1 MSCNEITIAIL
12 IVILLVLY
20 LTRSPDLIPGWEKVI
35 GESMQI
41 KGALP
46 TYLIVLAIYILPSSY
61 KFLRNCHWGTSN
73 IPRRVPPLMTWEYI
87 NLNIPWSLMFV
98 VGAGLATV
106 KANNVSGL
114 IPKIADRLLLR
125 VTIKPLELQ
134 IFEIIVVSIFLTA
147 FSSNVSTAYQL
158 FELLAKISN
167 AAVKHP
173 ILIFYPAVLGCS
185 MAFHLPV
192 STPPNAIACGYGN
205 IRTKDII
212 LSGIG
217 PTIAAIILLE
227 TFGLFWAE
235 VIYGKGVI
243 SVWPEWANSF
253 NVSYSMK

>member
-1 MSCNEITIAIL
+1 
-12 IVILLVLY
+12 
-20 LTRSPDLIPGWEKVI
+20 
-35 GESMQI
+35 MQI

-205 IRTKDII
+205 IRTKDIVSFSKLFLNLNQNIAFPKI